1 MGRGGRRGGRGIRIV
16 RWIICNQN
24 LIFVGFHFV
33 GLGKLY
39 MDTYVILRMCG
50 PSEEVSEYEI
60 LIA

>member
-1 MGRGGRRGGRGIRIV
+1 M